1 MMQLDNVRQLLGFQ
15 VHGDHQNDHTF
26 YVYPNRPTFARMDN
40 GGLALRFVEYG
51 QLREDGGK
59 KFGGFVAFDAELTV
73 PDDALAKIT
82 AELQKEVDA
91 KYKNRGTP
99 PPKVK
104 IAPILWTGG
113 TVELLLSE
121 GGALVEKVRG
131 AGKPSLYGRNVASF
145 MMELS
150 ELGTAIFKETLST
163 GSASAVTVVYKLDH
177 YIRLPEMSAW
187 GTWNASEFY
196 SFFQDINTE
205 DNFWS
210 EDSYTEVVNSSRY
223 KNDVTKTHFEFT
235 QAPNLSPEEN
245 AKLESDVR
253 ALINKQL
260 EAAVQRNLL
269 KEIAE
274 VDPNVKALQEGQD
287 IEDIRRTIN
296 KSQIAN
302 VRVEWHEAKTIITN
316 KAPQGQL
323 PTVTSLKGADGK
335 PVKWE
340 DYYSK
345 LSVDE
350 FLKTVQ
356 VNMRVN
362 ASFADLPIH
371 SVEVKISYPNGPN
384 AKTQEF
390 TFTSPDT
397 VAKFECFVHQ
407 GIRKFKYSY
416 TVNYKGSAFV
426 FKSPEVETDDTN
438 LTINVDDL
446 GILALDIAPGDINFG
461 QVDRAQITVSYA
473 GGARPFEAKFNMTKD
488 SNTFSVRQVIEQR
501 RTGPVQVQ
509 VVYQMTDGR
518 EIKGPVHEQTANQLY
533 IDDPFSAM
541 KTISFRAVGD
551 LVNEVA
557 GITVDA
563 VYEDAGNNYRQRVN
577 KNLNKD
583 NPADD
588 WTFPVIDDALGE
600 VRYTATVL
608 FMDGKMKELPETVA
622 KRSTITL
629 GSGTVEFLQISVVP
643 DLMDW
648 DKAKLVNVALSYQDT
663 ANSVNSRTELRFKAG
678 DAEKSWKVALKDAA
692 KTEYEATTT
701 YFLQDG
707 SKKVVG
713 PTRQSDLSLFLEV
726 PA

>member
-26 YVYPNRPTFARMDN
+26 YVYPNRPTFARMDS

-91 KYKNRGTP
+91 KYKNRGVP
-99 PPKVK
+99 PPKVQ

-210 EDSYTEVVNSSRY
+210 EDSYTEVVSSSRY

-302 VRVEWHEAKTIITN
+302 VRVEWSEAKTIITS

-371 SVEVKISYPNGPN
+371 SVEVKISYPHGPN

-390 TFTSPDT
+390 TFTSPDA

-407 GIRKFKYSY
+407 GIRKFKYAY

-426 FKSPEVETDDTN
+426 FKSPEIETDDTN

-461 QVDRAQITVSYA
+461 QVDRALITVSYA
-473 GGARPFEAKFNMTKD
+473 GGARPFEAKFNMTKT

-518 EIKGPVHEQTANQLY
+518 EIKGPVREQTANQLY

-577 KNLNKD
+577 RNLNKD

-608 FMDGKMKELPETVA
+608 FKDGKMKELPETVA

-648 DKAKLVNVALSYQDT
+648 DKAKLVNVALSYEDT
-663 ANSVNSRTELRFKAG
+663 ANGVTSRTELRFKAG
-678 DAEKSWKVALKDAA
+678 DTEKAWKVALKDAA

-701 YFLQDG
+701 YFLKDG

>member
-26 YVYPNRPTFARMDN
+26 YVYPNRPTFARMDS

-73 PDDALAKIT
+73 PDDALARIT

-150 ELGTAIFKETLST
+150 ELGTAIFKETLSA

-371 SVEVKISYPNGPN
+371 SVEVKISYPHGPN

-407 GIRKFKYSY
+407 GIRRFKYAY

-461 QVDRAQITVSYA
+461 QVDRAQITVRYA

>member
-26 YVYPNRPTFARMDN
+26 YVYPNRPTFARMEN

-82 AELQKEVDA
+82 VELQKEVDA
-91 KYKNRGTP
+91 KYKKRGAQ

-131 AGKPSLYGRNVASF
+131 AGKPSLYGRNVAAF

-235 QAPNLSPEEN
+235 QTPNLSPEEN
-245 AKLESDVR
+245 AKLEGDVR

-260 EAAVQRNLL
+260 EAAVQRNML
-269 KEIAE
+269 KEIAD

-302 VRVEWHEAKTIITN
+302 VRVEWSEAKTIITN

-371 SVEVKISYPNGPN
+371 SVEVKISYPHGPN

-390 TFTSPDT
+390 TFTSPDA

-407 GIRKFKYSY
+407 GIRKFKYAY

-461 QVDRAQITVSYA
+461 QVDRALITVSYA

-501 RTGPVQVQ
+501 RSGPVQVQ
-509 VVYQMTDGR
+509 VVYQMADGR
-518 EIKGPVHEQTANQLY
+518 EIKGPVHQQTASQLY

-541 KTISFRAVGD
+541 KTIGFRAVGD
-551 LVNEVA
+551 LENEVA
-557 GITVDA
+557 SITVDA

-608 FMDGKMKELPETVA
+608 FKDGKMKELPETVA
-622 KRSTITL
+622 RRSTITL
-629 GSGTVEFLQISVVP
+629 GSGTVEFLTVSVVP

-648 DKAKLVNVALSYQDT
+648 DRAKLVNVALSYQDT
-663 ANSVNSRTELRFKAG
+663 ANGVNSRTELRFKSG
-678 DAEKSWKVALKDAA
+678 DAEKSWKVALKDASR
-692 KTEYEATTT
+692 TEYETTVT

-713 PTRQSDLSLFLEV
+713 PTRQSDLSVFLEI